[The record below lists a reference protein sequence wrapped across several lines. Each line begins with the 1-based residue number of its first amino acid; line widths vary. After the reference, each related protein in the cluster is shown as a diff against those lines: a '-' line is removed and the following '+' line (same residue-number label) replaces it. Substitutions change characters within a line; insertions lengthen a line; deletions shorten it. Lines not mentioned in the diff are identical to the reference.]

1 MRWTTMAIDRG
12 DRRVLLGAGLLLI
25 AVLLFVLLRG
35 TEAEPAPLD
44 PAPVG
49 LAAPAAAPAP
59 PPAPPPAAPMPDASN
74 LRLYGLL
81 ATGAIIAGADGN
93 QHLVRIGREILPGLT
108 LRRIEQQHAVLAG
121 AGGEVRLGFDGAAQP
136 AAAAATPARTVDMA
150 QREEG
155 LRYRLGLE
163 PNRVGART
171 NGFRVRAGARLPA
184 LEAAGIRPGDLILGV
199 NGSVLDEERMLELPW
214 QIANSARTEFEVERG
229 GRRLQLARNGG
240 AM

>member
-1 MRWTTMAIDRG
+1 MAAELR
-12 DRRVLLGAGLLLI
+12 DRRALLGFGLVLI

-35 TEAEPAPLD
+35 TGAEPAPID
-44 PAPVG
+44 PAPDA
-49 LAAPAAAPAP
+49 LAASMAEPAP

-93 QHLVRIGREILPGLT
+93 QRLVRIGREILPGLT
-108 LRRIEQQHAVLAG
+108 LRRIEQQHAVFG
-121 AGGEVRLGFDGAAQP
+121 GTGGEIRLGFDGAAQP
-136 AAAAATPARTVDMA
+136 AAAAVTPVRTADSA

-163 PNRVGART
+163 PNRVGARIS
-171 NGFRVRAGARLPA
+171 GFRFRAGASLSA
-184 LEAAGIRPGDLILGV
+184 LEQAGIRPGDLILSV

-214 QIANSARTEFEVERG
+214 QIANSARTEFEVERA

>member
-1 MRWTTMAIDRG
+1 MAIDLR
-12 DRRVLLGAGLLLI
+12 DRLLVLGAGLMLI

-35 TEAEPAPLD
+35 REPEPATVDASPT
-44 PAPVG
+44 APVA
-49 LAAPAAAPAP
+49 LAAQPV
-59 PPAPPPAAPMPDASN
+59 PPPAASPVVPVPDAST

-81 ATGAIIAGADGN
+81 ATGAIIGGADGN
-93 QHLVRIGREILPGLT
+93 QRLVRIGREILPGLT
-108 LRRIEQQHAVLAG
+108 LRRIEQQHAVLA
-121 AGGEVRLGFDGAAQP
+121 AGGGEIRLGFDGAAQP
-136 AAAAATPARTVDMA
+136 AATSAAPTRTADAA

-163 PNRVGART
+163 PNRVGARIA
-171 NGFRVRAGARLPA
+171 GFRVRPGASLPA
-184 LEAAGIRPGDLILGV
+184 LEQAGIRPGDLILSV

-229 GRRLQLARNGG
+229 GRRLQLARSGG